1 MKAFP
6 SEFWVK
12 NQTDRGETTLLQQE
26 NGMDLRDYFAAKA
39 MPLAFKVWENYH
51 LSDENDATYKTS
63 NFQADGQY
71 VDLIA
76 ETAYQLA
83 NAMMKARK

>member
-6 SEFWVK
+6 SAEPIYSKDIVGVK
-12 NQTDRGETTLLQQE
+12 ESV
-26 NGMDLRDYFAAKA
+26 GMDLRDYFAAKA

-63 NFQADGQY
+63 NFQADGNYQE
-71 VDLIA
+71 LIA
-76 ETAYQLA
+76 NTAYQMA
-83 NAMMKARK
+83 DAMMEARE

>member
-6 SEFWVK
+6 TTYK
-12 NQTDRGETTLLQQE
+12 NYDESINQDCT
-26 NGMDLRDYFAAKA
+26 GMDLRDYFAAKA
-39 MPLAFKVWENYH
+39 LPLAFKIWENYY
-51 LSDENDATYKTS
+51 SSEENDATYKTS

-83 NAMMKARK
+83 NAMMKAR

>member
-6 SEFWVK
+6 SVEPVYGKDIVGVK
-12 NQTDRGETTLLQQE
+12 EST
-26 NGMDLRDYFAAKA
+26 GMDLRDYFAAKA

-63 NFQADGQY
+63 NFQADGNYLQ
-71 VDLIA
+71 LIA
-76 ETAYQLA
+76 NTAYQMA
-83 NAMMKARK
+83 DSMMEARK